1 MDDKNRSSRSS
12 SLMEL
17 SGRDVIRFN
26 ADQCNKLSF
35 PIGCPVWY
43 NFAAKQ
49 GTTLKR
55 GVVKSAAL
63 KSSQLVYEV
72 TYSDDNENVITEVVE
87 DKKLGFGA
95 TCPVTISSLRS
106 DDSNVSLEGEIVLC
120 TPSPTNSSKF
130 VYSAMIFLD
139 GSRIRYE
146 NGIEEE
152 RVKYRKLNNVVG
164 DGDENNHSQTRQEEP
179 TVASKQSG
187 ATPPPTTVNQRAV
200 PTSIRVGQADNSVDS
215 SSRKRPRDEEE
226 SRVQV
231 ESTSHKKS
239 KCPDGQPNL
248 EIQVPLWLQKDRNS
262 QRDLFHHLLGR
273 SSGSRL
279 GCNMKR
285 ISDETQCKIA
295 VCWDEKPIIIKIFA
309 KNSKRVPKTKLFPVL
324 KRVRLIIQD
333 LLLRF
338 IGSDGSQGRL
348 VYEIAKSCPGPHR
361 PNKSTSNAVRCINPF
376 HTDYSSESYMSIVDI
391 PNDFVREGKHHQL
404 HMALV
409 GNIRD
414 VGCKMDIVADG
425 FTHTSNLCDPYVL
438 VYGARN
444 RVNDVDR
451 AVKMVED
458 KIRQS

>member
-1 MDDKNRSSRSS
+1 
-12 SLMEL
+12 MELSL

-26 ADQCNKLSF
+26 ADQCNNLSF

-43 NFAAKQ
+43 NFAANQ

-63 KSSQLVYEV
+63 RSSQLVYEV
-72 TYSDDNENVITEVVE
+72 TYSDDNENVITDVVE
-87 DKKLGFGA
+87 DKQIGFGA
-95 TCPVTISSLRS
+95 TCPVEISSSQS
-106 DDSNVSLEGEIVLC
+106 DDDNVSLEGEIVLC

-152 RVKYRKLNNVVG
+152 RVKYRKLNNV
-164 DGDENNHSQTRQEEP
+164 DGDENNDNQTGQEEP
-179 TVASKQSG
+179 TVVSKQFG
-187 ATPPPTTVNQRAV
+187 PMAATPPPPPMTANHGAV
-200 PTSIRVGQADNSVDS
+200 PNSIRVGQADNSVDS
-215 SSRKRPRDEEE
+215 SSRKRPRDKEE
-226 SRVQV
+226 SKVKA
-231 ESTSHKKS
+231 ESMPHKKS
-239 KCPDGQPNL
+239 KCPDEQPDL
-248 EIQVPLWLQKDRNS
+248 EIPVPLWLQKDRNS
-262 QRDLFHHLLGR
+262 QRELFHHLLGR
-273 SSGSRL
+273 SSDGRL

-285 ISDETQCKIA
+285 IRDETQCKIA
-295 VCWDEKPIIIKIFA
+295 VCWDEKPIVIKIFA
-309 KNSKRVPKTKLFPVL
+309 KNSKMVSKTNLFPVL

-338 IGSDGSQGRL
+338 IGNDGSRGRL
-348 VYEIAKSCPGPHR
+348 VYEIAKSCSGSHR
-361 PNKSTSNAVRCINPF
+361 PNKSTSNAVRDINPF
-376 HTDYSSESYMSIVDI
+376 HTDYSSESYISIVDI

-409 GNIRD
+409 GSIRD

-425 FTHTSNLCDPYVL
+425 FTHNSNLCEPYVL
-438 VYGARN
+438 VYGATSKFQ
-444 RVNDVDR
+444 DVDR